1 MTASDAFAVK
11 PTLVGQ
17 RVVLRPFRPDDV
29 EAMGAVLADPDV
41 LRLTGSVT
49 TTAEIEAA
57 VPELDDRTRRWYS
70 SRAAQADRLD
80 LAIVDRASGR
90 CVGEVVLNELRPEQ
104 DACNLRILVGP
115 EGRDRGL
122 GSEAVRLVLDHAF
135 ATTDLHR
142 ISLDVQ
148 ADNVRARR
156 AYAGAGFRVEGL
168 LRDEHTFD
176 GVRSDTVLMAVLR
189 TDREAAAAE
198 G

>member
-57 VPELDDRTRRWYS
+57 VPALDDRTRRWYS

-189 TDREAAAAE
+189 TDREAAAE
-198 G
+198 D

>member
-1 MTASDAFAVK
+1 MTATDAFAVK
-11 PTLVGQ
+11 PTLVG
-17 RVVLRPFRPDDV
+17 RSVVLRPFRPDDID
-29 EAMGAVLADPDV
+29 AMGPVLADPDV

-49 TTAEIEAA
+49 TTAEVAQA
-57 VPELDDRTRRWYS
+57 DPELDDRTRQWYS

-80 LAIVDRASGR
+80 LAIIDRASGR

-115 EGRDRGL
+115 EGRGRGL
-122 GSEAVRLVLDHAF
+122 GTEAVRLVLDHAF

-156 AYAGAGFRVEGL
+156 SYASAGFAVEGL
-168 LRDEHTFD
+168 LRDEHVFD

-189 TDREAAAAE
+189 TDREVAAE

>member
-1 MTASDAFAVK
+1 MTATDAFAVK
-11 PTLVGQ
+11 PTLVGD

-29 EAMGAVLADPDV
+29 DAMGPVLADPEV
-41 LRLTGSVT
+41 LRLTGSAT
-49 TTAEIEAA
+49 TTAQVEAA
-57 VPELDDRTRRWYS
+57 DAELDERTRRWYA

-80 LAIVDRASGR
+80 LAIVDRSSGR

-115 EGRDRGL
+115 DGRGRGL
-122 GSEAVRLVLDHAF
+122 GSEAVRLVVDHAF

-156 AYAGAGFRVEGL
+156 AYAGAGFQVEGL
-168 LRDEHTFD
+168 LRDEHVFD

-189 TDREAAAAE
+189 TDREAAAE
-198 G
+198 R

>member
-1 MTASDAFAVK
+1 MTATAAFAVK
-11 PTLVGQ
+11 PTLVGE
-17 RVVLRPFRPDDV
+17 RVVLRPFRPDDI
-29 EAMGAVLADPDV
+29 EAMGAVLADPEV

-57 VPELDDRTRRWYS
+57 VPQLDDRTRTWYS

-90 CVGEVVLNELRPEQ
+90 CVGEIVLNELRPEQ

-115 EGRDRGL
+115 EGRGRRL
-122 GSEAVRLVLDHAF
+122 GSEAVRLVIDHAF

-189 TDREAAAAE
+189 TDREADLE
-198 G
+198 S

>member
-1 MTASDAFAVK
+1 VTASDAFAVK

-189 TDREAAAAE
+189 TDRESAAAE

>member
-1 MTASDAFAVK
+1 VTASDAFAVK